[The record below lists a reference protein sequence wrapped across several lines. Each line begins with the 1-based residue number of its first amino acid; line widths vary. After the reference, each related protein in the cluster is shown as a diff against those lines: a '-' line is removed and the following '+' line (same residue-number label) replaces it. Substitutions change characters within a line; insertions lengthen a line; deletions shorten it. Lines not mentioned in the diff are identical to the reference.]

1 MQTVLQTERLV
12 LKPVD
17 ETLLDSAYAY
27 AGNPENA
34 KMMIFLPH
42 ADKAE
47 TERLLR
53 EAAAEW
59 QKEQPVYYEFGIFFE
74 EKHIGAITVY
84 RLDEPGSSELGWI
97 LHKDYW
103 NRGFVTEAAKAAIR
117 FSAETLGLRRVI
129 ACCDSA
135 NPASYRVME
144 KLGMKLIK
152 NDGVRKNR
160 IAENESTEL
169 TYELLV

>member
-1 MQTVLQTERLV
+1 MQTVLQTKRLI

-47 TERLLR
+47 TGRLLR

-59 QKEQPVYYEFGIFFE
+59 KKERAAYYEFGIFFE
-74 EKHIGAITVY
+74 EKHIGSITVY
-84 RLDEPGSSELGWI
+84 RLEEPDSSELGWI

-103 NRGFVTEAAKAAIR
+103 NRGFITEAAVAAIG
-117 FSAETLGLRRVI
+117 FSAETLGLRRII
-129 ACCDSA
+129 ACCDSE

-144 KLGMKLIK
+144 KLGMRLIK
-152 NDGVRKNR
+152 SDGVRKNR
-160 IAENESTEL
+160 IAEKESTEL

>member
-1 MQTVLQTERLV
+1 MQNILQTERLI

-17 ETLLDSAYAY
+17 TSLLDSAYAY

-42 ADKAE
+42 ESKEE
-47 TERLLR
+47 TARLLS

-59 QKEQPVYYEFGIFFE
+59 KKERPMYYEFGVFLE

-84 RLDEPGSSELGWI
+84 RLDEPDTVELGWI
-97 LHKDYW
+97 LHKGYW
-103 NRGFVTEAAKAAIR
+103 NRGFVTEAAKAAIG
-117 FSAETLGLRRVI
+117 FSADVLGVRRVI

-144 KLGMKLIK
+144 KLGMRLIK
-152 NDGVRKNR
+152 DDGVRKNR
-160 IAENESTEL
+160 LAKNESTEL
-169 TYELLV
+169 TYELLI